1 MQLKIKEWD
10 KSYLNKQN
18 YVFYP
23 HEEVIR
29 FFAKH
34 IVKKR
39 GFNEFEYL
47 NNSKNKK
54 ILDLGCGIG
63 RHVIFSHEMGLD
75 AYGIDI
81 SSVAIKFA
89 KIWAKKNN
97 IKNIG
102 SKIVESQ
109 IQQIPF
115 KDSYFNFI
123 ISHGVLDSMAFEL
136 ALSAADET
144 YRILKK
150 NGLFYCDLISNKNSL
165 IKKNFSGE
173 IVVKNRHEKNTIQS
187 FFNKKK
193 ILRLFKKFKII
204 EISHITK
211 KDIFT
216 NTFHSRYHVV
226 VQK

>member
-89 KIWAKKNN
+89 KIWAKNN
-97 IKNIG
+97 IKNID
-102 SKIVESQ
+102 Q
-109 IQQIPF
+109 
-115 KDSYFNFI
+115 N
-123 ISHGVLDSMAFEL
+123 
-136 ALSAADET
+136 
-144 YRILKK
+144 
-150 NGLFYCDLISNKNSL
+150 C
-165 IKKNFSGE
+165 
-173 IVVKNRHEKNTIQS
+173 
-187 FFNKKK
+187 
-193 ILRLFKKFKII
+193 
-204 EISHITK
+204 
-211 KDIFT
+211 
-216 NTFHSRYHVV
+216 
-226 VQK
+226 